1 MTGTK
6 QKQGVYT
13 LRHQSGN
20 LYMDDMGFVYGL
32 TENWIFEIVK
42 TAPPEKKSK
51 FKRILDIIK
60 EK

>member
-1 MTGTK
+1 MTGIK

-20 LYMDDMGFVYGL
+20 LYMDDMGFVYEL

-42 TAPPEKKSK
+42 TCPPVK
-51 FKRILDIIK
+51 
-60 EK
+60 